1 MWILGIIIGTILLI
15 GGAVFVEGLDFE
27 FVGTTLIF
35 IGFVLFVVS
44 FLGIGF
50 TTYAVANGK
59 TVAPRLEMYQQE
71 NKDIEKEINTLV
83 ANFMEHESETFGKAK
98 GEDSMA
104 LISLYPEL
112 KSDELVK
119 EQIKLHSANKKTITK
134 LKEEQ
139 INLTVSKW
147 WLYFGK

>member
-1 MWILGIIIGTILLI
+1 MWILTFFVALVLII
-15 GGAVFVEGLDFE
+15 GGAILSEGIDFE
-27 FVGTTLIF
+27 FLGVA
-35 IGFVLFVVS
+35 VV
-44 FLGIGF
+44 FLGLFLLIASVLGIAF
-50 TTYAVANGK
+50 TTYDVANGK
-59 TVAPRLEMYQQE
+59 TVAPRLEMYQKE
-71 NKDIEKEINTLV
+71 NENIEKEINTLV
-83 ANFMEHESETFGKAK
+83 VNFMEHESETFDKAK

-119 EQIKLHSANKKTITK
+119 EQIKLHSENKKTITK

-139 INLTVSKW
+139 INLTVAKW

>member
-1 MWILGIIIGTILLI
+1 MWILVFFVAIVLAI
-15 GGAVFVEGLDFE
+15 GGAYLIDDFD
-27 FVGTTLIF
+27 
-35 IGFVLFVVS
+35 
-44 FLGIGF
+44 FLGFMVLCTGVILLLASVLGLAF
-50 TTYAVANGK
+50 SAYDVAHGK
-59 TVAPRLEMYQQE
+59 TVAPRLEMYQKE
-71 NKDIEKEINTLV
+71 NENIEKEINTLV
-83 ANFMEHESETFGKAK
+83 VNFMEHESETFDKAK

-119 EQIKLHSANKKTITK
+119 EQIKLHSENKKTITK

-139 INLTVSKW
+139 INLTVAKW